1 MSTQSRRRPI
11 LLAALVVSLSGL
23 TATVAGEWRQRPNR
37 PGSAFAKTNLH
48 AWAFEEYD
56 AISRSP
62 AERAQVLETVGLTKA
77 GYVGRNVERMK
88 EFDAYV
94 AAYSARKIELVAV
107 WTPVNT
113 DAPLQ
118 EPQIRMF
125 LEAVERHTLRIQW
138 WVTLEQLKVGGRQS
152 VEKAV
157 ALVRNLNAEA
167 RKRGL
172 RLALYGHG
180 RDSWFTQPENQ
191 LDIIARLPPADGDTV
206 GIAYNFHHAHSQLDR
221 FAAVFPKMLPRL
233 IAVNLNGM
241 KAAGPMILPIGE
253 GDRGQEMI
261 AIIHKSGFRGP
272 VGVLH
277 HQRTMDA
284 AKGLAGNIAGLR
296 RILAAIGD
304 SAGASTY
311 EPPVQAWSGAPWA
324 RPPERSGALRAPAS
338 EGARESEEPLGARY
352 DR

>member
-1 MSTQSRRRPI
+1 MRAHSRATPI
-11 LLAALVVSLSGL
+11 LLTCLVASLPALVPASG
-23 TATVAGEWRQRPNR
+23 GESSQR
-37 PGSAFAKTNLH
+37 SAAPASPFAKTNLH

-56 AISRSP
+56 AVPRSP

-77 GYVGRNVERMK
+77 GYIGRNVERMT

-94 AAYSARKIELVAV
+94 AAYEARKIELVGV

-113 DAPLQ
+113 DLPLE

-125 LEAVERHTLRIQW
+125 LEGVERHKLRIQW
-138 WVTLEQLKVGGRQS
+138 WVTLEQLKQGGEQT

-157 ALVRNLNAEA
+157 TIVRSLKTEA
-167 RKRGL
+167 ARRGL

-191 LDIIARLPPADGDTV
+191 LEIIRRLPPGDASAAV

-221 FAAVFPKMLPRL
+221 FATVFPKMLPHL
-233 IAVNLNGM
+233 MAVNLNGM
-241 KAAGPMILPIGE
+241 RADGPMILPIGE
-253 GDRGQEMI
+253 GDREQEMI
-261 AIIHKSGFRGP
+261 SIIHKAGYRGP

-277 HQRTMDA
+277 HQRTLDA
-284 AKGLAGNIAGLR
+284 ATGLARNLAGLR

-311 EPPVQAWSGAPWA
+311 
-324 RPPERSGALRAPAS
+324 
-338 EGARESEEPLGARY
+338 
-352 DR
+352 

>member
-1 MSTQSRRRPI
+1 MSARSRSTGVVLTCVAA
-11 LLAALVVSLSGL
+11 LLALMVS
-23 TATVAGEWRQRPNR
+23 ADAGNSRQGPAAAV
-37 PGSAFAKTNLH
+37 SAFAKTNLH

-56 AISRSP
+56 AVSRSP

-77 GYVGRNVERMK
+77 GYIGRNVERMK

-94 AAYSARKIELVAV
+94 AAYSAQKIELVAV

-125 LEAVERHTLRIQW
+125 LEAVERHKLRIQW
-138 WVTLEQLKVGGRQS
+138 WVTLEQLKEGGDQT

-157 ALVRNLNAEA
+157 SAVRTLNAEA
-167 RKRGL
+167 GKRGL

-191 LDIIARLPPADGDTV
+191 LEIIRHLPQADAGAV

-221 FAAVFPKMLPRL
+221 FAAVFPKMLPHL
-233 IAVNLNGM
+233 VAVNLNGM
-241 KAAGPMILPIGE
+241 RAEGPMILPIGE
-253 GDRGQEMI
+253 GDREQEMI
-261 AIIHKSGFRGP
+261 SIIHKSGFRGP
-272 VGVLH
+272 VGLLH
-277 HQRTMDA
+277 HQRSMDA
-284 AKGLAGNIAGLR
+284 AKGLARNIAGLR
-296 RILAAIGD
+296 RILTAIGD

-311 EPPVQAWSGAPWA
+311 
-324 RPPERSGALRAPAS
+324 
-338 EGARESEEPLGARY
+338 
-352 DR
+352 

>member
-1 MSTQSRRRPI
+1 MSAHSRCTPI
-11 LLAALVVSLSGL
+11 LLTCVLASLPVLIPAAG
-23 TATVAGEWRQRPNR
+23 GESRQRSAAPA
-37 PGSAFAKTNLH
+37 SAFAKTNLH

-56 AISRSP
+56 AVSRSP

-94 AAYSARKIELVAV
+94 AAYHARKIELVAV

-113 DAPLQ
+113 DLPLQ
-118 EPQIRMF
+118 EPQIQMF
-125 LEAVERHTLRIQW
+125 LEAVERHKLRIQW
-138 WVTLEQLKVGGRQS
+138 WVTLEQLKQGGEQT

-157 ALVRNLNAEA
+157 TIVRSLTAEA
-167 RKRGL
+167 AKRGL

-191 LDIIARLPPADGDTV
+191 LEIIRRLPPGDASAAV

-221 FAAVFPKMLPRL
+221 FATVFPKMRPHLM
-233 IAVNLNGM
+233 AVNLNGM
-241 KAAGPMILPIGE
+241 RAEGPMILPIGE
-253 GDRGQEMI
+253 GDREQEMI
-261 AIIHKSGFRGP
+261 SIIHKSGYRGP

-284 AKGLAGNIAGLR
+284 ATGLGRNIAGLR
-296 RILAAIGD
+296 RILTAIGD

-311 EPPVQAWSGAPWA
+311 
-324 RPPERSGALRAPAS
+324 
-338 EGARESEEPLGARY
+338 
-352 DR
+352 

>member
-1 MSTQSRRRPI
+1 MLLTCVLASLAVMVAAVGGQS
-11 LLAALVVSLSGL
+11 
-23 TATVAGEWRQRPNR
+23 RQRPAA
-37 PGSAFAKTNLH
+37 PVSAFARTNLH

-56 AISRSP
+56 AVSRSP

-138 WVTLEQLKVGGRQS
+138 WVTLEQLKEGGDQS

-157 ALVRNLNAEA
+157 ALVRTLNAEA

-191 LDIIARLPPADGDTV
+191 LDIIARLPPADGDEV

-253 GDRGQEMI
+253 GDREQEMI

-324 RPPERSGALRAPAS
+324 RPPERGGALGGPR
-338 EGARESEEPLGARY
+338 ERRRRGVRGAGPRGARY